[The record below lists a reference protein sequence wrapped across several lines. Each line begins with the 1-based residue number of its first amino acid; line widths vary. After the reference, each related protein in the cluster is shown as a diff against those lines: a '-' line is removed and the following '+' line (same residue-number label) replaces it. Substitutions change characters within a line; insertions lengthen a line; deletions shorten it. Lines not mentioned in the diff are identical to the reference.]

1 MKLAVN
7 QPPMTPM
14 TQRHFDPV
22 SGMSLSG
29 GIPRMGDI
37 DSNCPSPRTME
48 RRRRR
53 AETLAKFQSD
63 AADAAKANRHRYNT
77 NVSYTPATN
86 SIFSQQV
93 QMLVNAAEA
102 TAKQHLERQS
112 TAANAEPNDVL
123 PKDVPTIVLA
133 MQSIRIQLIVDP
145 VLSVQE
151 LTAFCTETSRN
162 EALAAANPANSV
174 EFARL
179 KQLRMELEAE
189 VHRCMVRT
197 AKPTPHVRIAR
208 VGHSSFLGNIL
219 TRDTMNRTFVSMTDL
234 IAAVSAD
241 IGQFIASPTRSR
253 DRITV
258 LRGENT
264 VIG

>member
-1 MKLAVN
+1 
-7 QPPMTPM
+7 
-14 TQRHFDPV
+14 
-22 SGMSLSG
+22 
-29 GIPRMGDI
+29 MGDI

-53 AETLAKFQSD
+53 AEALAKFQSD
-63 AADAAKANRHRYNT
+63 AAYAAKANRNRYTN
-77 NVSYTPATN
+77 NVSYAPATN
-86 SIFSQQV
+86 LTFSQV

-102 TAKQHLERQS
+102 TAKQHLECQS
-112 TAANAEPNDVL
+112 TAANAEPNDIL

-133 MQSIRIQLIVDP
+133 LQSLRIQLIIDP

-151 LTAFCTETSRN
+151 LTAFCAETSRN

-179 KQLRMELEAE
+179 QQLRTDLEAE
-189 VHRCMVRT
+189 VYRCRVR
-197 AKPTPHVRIAR
+197 AEKPTPHVRISR
-208 VGHSSFLGNIL
+208 VDHSSFLSGC
-219 TRDTMNRTFVSMTDL
+219 TMKRTFVSMTDL
-234 IAAVSAD
+234 SAAVSAD
-241 IGQFIASPTRSR
+241 IGQFIASPSRSR
-253 DRITV
+253 DRIRV